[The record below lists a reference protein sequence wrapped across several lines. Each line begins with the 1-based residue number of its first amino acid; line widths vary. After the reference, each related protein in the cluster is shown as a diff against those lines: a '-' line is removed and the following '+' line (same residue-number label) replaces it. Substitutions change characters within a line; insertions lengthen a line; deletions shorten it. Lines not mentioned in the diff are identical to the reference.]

1 MKFIEYTVQE
11 LVDMNML
18 EKPMDGNHGNK
29 HPKNSDYVNQGV
41 PFIMVS
47 DIVNGKID
55 YNKCK
60 FISKNQRNKLDKGFS
75 KPGDILLSH
84 KATIGVTTIVDN
96 SYPEIV
102 ITPQLTYYTVKEK
115 IDKYYLKYYFDSPY
129 FQNIL
134 KNWAT
139 SGSTRAYLGITAQ
152 LKLPILLPN
161 LQNQHKIARILA
173 TIDKKIELNTQ
184 INNNLYEI
192 GKAIYQEY
200 FENEKYTSSYE
211 IKQLSEVTTNNRNK
225 IDKTKEYKVLS
236 AVNTGKL
243 VLSDEYF
250 DKQVYSKDIG
260 KYLNVNKNDFA
271 YNPARINIGSI
282 GLNDY
287 DFNCCVSPVY
297 VTFSVDKDYI
307 DFFDFYFKSKRFNAE
322 VTLRATGSVRQ
333 ALNYN
338 DFGMIEI
345 PYPTKE
351 MIEKFNSSYKTI
363 KERIN
368 INKTKISNLEQLRD
382 TLLPKLMNGKID
394 LDKIEI

>member
-1 MKFIEYTVQE
+1 MKFRKCKLSE
-11 LVDMNML
+11 LGEIVGGATPSTKNKFNYGGNISWITPKDLTDLKGRFINRGERNITKEGFENSSTKMLPINSILFSSRAPIGYIAINNMN
-18 EKPMDGNHGNK
+18 E
-29 HPKNSDYVNQGV
+29 VCTNQGFKSIIPNDKINYMFLYYLLKFNKDRIESLGSGTTFKEISATV
-41 PFIMVS
+41 MKNIVVS
-47 DIVNGKID
+47 IPENKNDQLKIAKVLSKID
-55 YNKCK
+55 
-60 FISKNQRNKLDKGFS
+60 
-75 KPGDILLSH
+75 
-84 KATIGVTTIVDN
+84 
-96 SYPEIV
+96 E
-102 ITPQLTYYTVKEK
+102 
-115 IDKYYLKYYFDSPY
+115 
-129 FQNIL
+129 
-134 KNWAT
+134 
-139 SGSTRAYLGITAQ
+139 
-152 LKLPILLPN
+152 
-161 LQNQHKIARILA
+161 
-173 TIDKKIELNTQ
+173 KIELDTQ
-184 INNNLYEI
+184 TNNNLYEI

-200 FENEKYTSSYE
+200 FENEEYTSSYE

-243 VLSDEYF
+243 ILSDDYF

-282 GLNDY
+282 GLNAY

-382 TLLPKLMNGKID
+382 TLLPKLMNGEID

>member
-1 MKFIEYTVQE
+1 MKFIKKKISE
-11 LVDMNML
+11 LSIELIDGDRGKNYPKKNEFLNKGDCVFLNAKNVTSNDFCFEEINFITK
-18 EKPMDGNHGNK
+18 EKDKLLNNGK
-29 HPKNSDYVNQGV
+29 LKRK
-41 PFIMVS
+41 
-47 DIVNGKID
+47 DIVLTTRGTVGNVAYYSEKIPFEFMRINSGMIIIRCQNSINEK
-55 YNKCK
+55 YIYWYMRTKQ
-60 FISKNQRNKLDKGFS
+60 FKNQIKELQTGSAQPQLPLSIIKNMVINMCDMKNQNKIVYILDK
-75 KPGDILLSH
+75 I
-84 KATIGVTTIVDN
+84 
-96 SYPEIV
+96 
-102 ITPQLTYYTVKEK
+102 QEK
-115 IDKYYLKYYFDSPY
+115 I
-129 FQNIL
+129 N
-134 KNWAT
+134 
-139 SGSTRAYLGITAQ
+139 
-152 LKLPILLPN
+152 
-161 LQNQHKIARILA
+161 
-173 TIDKKIELNTQ
+173 LNTH

-243 VLSDEYF
+243 ILSDDYF

-282 GLNDY
+282 GLNTF

-382 TLLPKLMNGKID
+382 TLLPKLMNGEID